1 MSNVTPMMKQYLSI
15 KENYQDAF
23 LFFRLGDFYE
33 LFYDD
38 AVEAAKLLEITL
50 TARDKTSKVPMA
62 GVPHHS
68 ATRYIEK
75 LINLGHKV
83 AICEQ
88 MEDPKLVKGMVQREV
103 VRVITPGTLIDDF
116 GIEQDKSNYILSLYV
131 DKDTYEVV
139 YGDIST
145 GDMYQFKTQ
154 DIDTLY
160 TQLSRINARE
170 IVTTND
176 GETVLK
182 NMFTDPPLITALE
195 HSEENAHTQ
204 LLSYIETQNKQKLTH
219 LKDIVEIN
227 VDLHLKLSQST
238 ISNLELVENLQTKKQ
253 KGSLY
258 WYLNQTETPMGR
270 RKLKRLIESP
280 LIDVNEIKN
289 RQDVVQVLLDN
300 FIEREDIKAALNNV
314 YDIERLT
321 GRMSFGNIDVKGFV
335 ELRDSL
341 EGLPDVYRL
350 LSSIGLIDNVLFK
363 DFDVLSDVYSM
374 LKVLKSD
381 APKTIR
387 EGNIFESGV
396 SEKLDELRDLQH
408 NSREWLENYLETEK
422 KRTNIKNM
430 KIGFNKVFG
439 YFLEISKGQAATFNA
454 ENFGY
459 DRRQT
464 LTNSERYIT
473 PELKEMEDKILK
485 AEDESVIL
493 EYEMFVELRDS
504 VKLHTARLQR
514 TSEQLSILDCLIS
527 FADVSNTHQLVRP
540 TFTDGKLEIIDGRHP
555 IVEKMLGERTYV
567 PNDVVMDNDTF
578 IYLITGPNM
587 SGKSTYMRQVAMIT
601 IMAQIGMNVPAS
613 SCKIPIFDAI
623 FTRIGASDDLSSGK
637 STFMIE
643 MMEANDA
650 LKHATKNSL
659 IIFDELGRGTST
671 YDGMALAEA
680 MLKYIHNH
688 IGAKTLFSTHYH
700 ELTNL
705 DAPLHHLMNV
715 HVKASE
721 KNGKLEFQH
730 KVEKGAV
737 EKSYGIQVAELAD
750 LPREVTIEARKVLKR
765 LEEAN
770 YDKKEDVTQLEL
782 SLEEDTETFSIV
794 EEKIKA
800 LNVNHMSPIEA
811 LTLLSELQDELK

>member
-15 KENYQDAF
+15 KEEHKDAF

-50 TARDKTSKVPMA
+50 TSRDKTSNIPMA
-62 GVPHHS
+62 GVPYHS

-75 LINLGHKV
+75 LINHGYKV

-88 MEDPKLVKGMVQREV
+88 MEDPKAVKGMVKREV

-116 GIEQDKSNYILSLYV
+116 GISQDESNYILSLNHRDDIY
-131 DKDTYEVV
+131 DVV

-145 GDMYQFKTQ
+145 GDMYSFETK
-154 DIDTLY
+154 DLDTLY
-160 TQLSRINARE
+160 TQLSRINPRE
-170 IVTTND
+170 IVVSNNS
-176 GETVLK
+176 EAVLH
-182 NMFTDPPLITALE
+182 NFYNDPPLITVVDGTS
-195 HSEENAHTQ
+195 SEVQ
-204 LLSYIETQNKQKLTH
+204 LLSYIESQNKQKLSH
-219 LKDIVEIN
+219 LKDIIEIN
-227 VDLHLKLSQST
+227 VDSNLKLSQST

-258 WYLNQTETPMGR
+258 WYLNKTETPMGR

-280 LIDVNEIKN
+280 LVNLEEIKN
-289 RQDVVQVLLDN
+289 RQDVVGKLLEN

-321 GRMSFGNIDVKGFV
+321 GRMSFGNIDVKGFI

-341 EGLPDVYRL
+341 EGLPNVYKL

-363 DFDVLSDVYSM
+363 DFDVLSDVYEM

-387 EGNIFESGV
+387 EGNIFEYGV
-396 SEKLDELRDLQH
+396 SKELDELRDIQN
-408 NSREWLENYLETEK
+408 NSREWLENYLSKEK
-422 KRTNIKNM
+422 EKTNIKNM

-439 YFLEISKGQAATFNA
+439 YFLEISKGQAATFDA
-454 ENFGY
+454 EKYGY

-493 EYEMFVELRDS
+493 EYNMFIDLREK
-504 VKLHTARLQR
+504 VKGHTERLQR

-527 FADVSNTHQLVRP
+527 FADVSNEYQLVRP
-540 TFTDGKLEIIDGRHP
+540 EFTEDELEIIDGRHP

-567 PNDVVMDNDTF
+567 PNDVKMDDDTF

-587 SGKSTYMRQVAMIT
+587 SGKSTYMRQVAIIT
-601 IMAQIGMNVPAS
+601 IMSQIGMNVPAA

-623 FTRIGASDDLSSGK
+623 YTRIGASDDLSSGK

-680 MLKYIHNH
+680 MLKYIHNY

-700 ELTNL
+700 ELTDL
-705 DAPLHHLMNV
+705 DASLHHLMNV

-721 KNGKLEFQH
+721 KNGVLEFQH

-765 LEEAN
+765 LEN
-770 YDKKEDVTQLEL
+770 TNDNTVDVTQLEL
-782 SLEEDTETFSIV
+782 TLDDTSEQTSTI
-794 EEKIKA
+794 EEKIKT
-800 LNVNHMSPIEA
+800 LNINHISPIEA
-811 LTLLSELQDELK
+811 LTLLSEFQDELK

>member
-15 KENYQDAF
+15 KEEHKDAF

-50 TARDKTSKVPMA
+50 TSRDKTSNIPMA
-62 GVPHHS
+62 GVPYHS

-75 LINLGHKV
+75 LINHGYKV

-88 MEDPKLVKGMVQREV
+88 MEDPKAVKGMVKREV

-116 GIEQDKSNYILSLYV
+116 GISQDESNYILSLNQRDDIY
-131 DKDTYEVV
+131 DVV

-145 GDMYQFKTQ
+145 GDMYSFETK
-154 DIDTLY
+154 DLDTLY
-160 TQLSRINARE
+160 TQLSRINPRE
-170 IVTTND
+170 IVVSNNS
-176 GETVLK
+176 EAVLH
-182 NMFTDPPLITALE
+182 NFYNDPPLITVVDGTS
-195 HSEENAHTQ
+195 SEVQ
-204 LLSYIETQNKQKLTH
+204 LLSYIESQNKQRLSH
-219 LKDIVEIN
+219 LKDIIEIN
-227 VDLHLKLSQST
+227 VNSNLKLSQST

-258 WYLNQTETPMGR
+258 WYLNKTETPMGR

-280 LIDVNEIKN
+280 LVNVEEIKN
-289 RQDVVQVLLDN
+289 RQDVVGKLLEN

-321 GRMSFGNIDVKGFV
+321 GRMSFGNIDVKGFI

-341 EGLPDVYRL
+341 EGLPNVYKL
-350 LSSIGLIDNVLFK
+350 LSSIGLIDNILFK
-363 DFDVLSDVYSM
+363 DFDVLSDVYEM

-387 EGNIFESGV
+387 EGNIFEYGV
-396 SEKLDELRDLQH
+396 SKELDELRDIQN
-408 NSREWLENYLETEK
+408 NSREWLENYLSKEK
-422 KRTNIKNM
+422 EKTNIKNM

-439 YFLEISKGQAATFNA
+439 YFLEISKGQAATFDA
-454 ENFGY
+454 EKFGY

-485 AEDESVIL
+485 AEDKSVIL
-493 EYEMFVELRDS
+493 EYNMFIDLREK
-504 VKLHTARLQR
+504 VKTHTERLQR

-527 FADVSNTHQLVRP
+527 FADVSNEYQLVRP
-540 TFTDGKLEIIDGRHP
+540 EFTEDELEIIDGRHP

-567 PNDVVMDNDTF
+567 PNDVKMDDDTF

-587 SGKSTYMRQVAMIT
+587 SGKSTYMRQVAIIT
-601 IMAQIGMNVPAS
+601 IMSQIGMNVPAS

-623 FTRIGASDDLSSGK
+623 YTRIGASDDLSSGK

-680 MLKYIHNH
+680 MLKYIHH
-688 IGAKTLFSTHYH
+688 YIGAKTLFSTHYH
-700 ELTNL
+700 ELTDL
-705 DAPLHHLMNV
+705 DASLHHLMNV

-721 KNGKLEFQH
+721 KNGVLEFQH

-737 EKSYGIQVAELAD
+737 EKSYGIQVAELAE

-765 LEEAN
+765 LEN
-770 YDKKEDVTQLEL
+770 TNDDTVDVTQLEL
-782 SLEEDTETFSIV
+782 TLDDTSEQTSTI
-794 EEKIKA
+794 EEKIKT
-800 LNVNHMSPIEA
+800 LNINHISPIEA
-811 LTLLSELQDELK
+811 LTLLSEFQGELK

>member
-15 KENYQDAF
+15 KEEHKDAF

-50 TARDKTSKVPMA
+50 TSRDKTSNIPMA
-62 GVPHHS
+62 GVPYHS

-75 LINLGHKV
+75 LINHGYKV

-88 MEDPKLVKGMVQREV
+88 MEDPKAVKGMVKREV

-116 GIEQDKSNYILSLYV
+116 GISQDESNYILSLNQHDDIY
-131 DKDTYEVV
+131 DVV

-145 GDMYQFKTQ
+145 GDMYSFETK
-154 DIDTLY
+154 DLDTLY
-160 TQLSRINARE
+160 TQLSRINPRE
-170 IVTTND
+170 IVVSNNS
-176 GETVLK
+176 EAVLH
-182 NMFTDPPLITALE
+182 NFYNDPPLITVVDGTS
-195 HSEENAHTQ
+195 SEVQ
-204 LLSYIETQNKQKLTH
+204 LLSYIESQNKQRLSH
-219 LKDIVEIN
+219 LKDIIEIN
-227 VDLHLKLSQST
+227 VDSNLKLSQST

-258 WYLNQTETPMGR
+258 WYLNKTETPMGR

-280 LIDVNEIKN
+280 LVNVEEIRN
-289 RQDVVQVLLDN
+289 RQDVVGKLLEN
-300 FIEREDIKAALNNV
+300 FIEREDIKTALNNV

-321 GRMSFGNIDVKGFV
+321 GRMSFGNIDVKGFI

-341 EGLPDVYRL
+341 EGLPNVYKL
-350 LSSIGLIDNVLFK
+350 LSSIGLIDNILFK
-363 DFDVLSDVYSM
+363 DFDVLSDVYEM

-387 EGNIFESGV
+387 EGNIFEYGV
-396 SEKLDELRDLQH
+396 SKELDELRDIQN
-408 NSREWLENYLETEK
+408 NSREWLENYLSKEK
-422 KRTNIKNM
+422 EKTNIKNM

-439 YFLEISKGQAATFNA
+439 YFLEISKGQAATFDA
-454 ENFGY
+454 EKFGY

-485 AEDESVIL
+485 AEDKSVIL
-493 EYEMFVELRDS
+493 EYNMFIDLRER
-504 VKLHTARLQR
+504 VKGHTERLQR

-527 FADVSNTHQLVRP
+527 FADVSNEYQLVRP
-540 TFTDGKLEIIDGRHP
+540 EFTEDELEIIDGRHP

-567 PNDVVMDNDTF
+567 PNDVSMDNDTF

-587 SGKSTYMRQVAMIT
+587 SGKSTYMRQVAIIT
-601 IMAQIGMNVPAS
+601 IMSQIGMNVPAS

-623 FTRIGASDDLSSGK
+623 YTRIGASDDLSSGK

-680 MLKYIHNH
+680 MLKYIHNF

-700 ELTNL
+700 ELTDL
-705 DAPLHHLMNV
+705 DASLHHLMNV

-721 KNGKLEFQH
+721 KNGVLEFQH

-765 LEEAN
+765 LEN
-770 YDKKEDVTQLEL
+770 TNDDTVDVTQLEL
-782 SLEEDTETFSIV
+782 TLDDTSEQTSAI
-794 EEKIKA
+794 EEKIKT
-800 LNVNHMSPIEA
+800 LNINHISPIEA
-811 LTLLSELQDELK
+811 LMLLSEFQDELK

>member
-15 KENYQDAF
+15 KEEHKDAF

-50 TARDKTSKVPMA
+50 TSRDKTSNIPMA
-62 GVPHHS
+62 GVPYHS

-75 LINLGHKV
+75 LINHGYKV

-88 MEDPKLVKGMVQREV
+88 MEDPKAVKGMVKREV

-116 GIEQDKSNYILSLYV
+116 GISQDESNYILSLNQRDDIY
-131 DKDTYEVV
+131 DVV

-145 GDMYQFKTQ
+145 GDMYSFETK
-154 DIDTLY
+154 DLDTLY
-160 TQLSRINARE
+160 TQLSRINPRE
-170 IVTTND
+170 IVVSNNS
-176 GETVLK
+176 EAVLH
-182 NMFTDPPLITALE
+182 NFYNDPPLITVVDGTS
-195 HSEENAHTQ
+195 SEVQ
-204 LLSYIETQNKQKLTH
+204 LLSYIESQNKQRLSH
-219 LKDIVEIN
+219 LKDIIEIN
-227 VDLHLKLSQST
+227 VNSNLKLSQST

-258 WYLNQTETPMGR
+258 WYLNKTETPMGR

-280 LIDVNEIKN
+280 LVNVEEIKN
-289 RQDVVQVLLDN
+289 RQDVVGKLLEN

-321 GRMSFGNIDVKGFV
+321 GRMSFGNIDVKGFI

-341 EGLPDVYRL
+341 EGLPNVYNL

-363 DFDVLSDVYSM
+363 DFDVLSDVYEM

-387 EGNIFESGV
+387 EGNIFEYGV
-396 SEKLDELRDLQH
+396 SKELDELRDIQN
-408 NSREWLENYLETEK
+408 NSREWLENYLSKEK
-422 KRTNIKNM
+422 EKTNIKNM

-439 YFLEISKGQAATFNA
+439 YFLEISKGQAATFDA
-454 ENFGY
+454 EKFGY

-485 AEDESVIL
+485 AEDKSVIL
-493 EYEMFVELRDS
+493 EYNMFIDLREK
-504 VKLHTARLQR
+504 VKTHTERLQR

-527 FADVSNTHQLVRP
+527 FADVSNEYQLVRP
-540 TFTDGKLEIIDGRHP
+540 EFTEDELEIIDGRHP

-567 PNDVVMDNDTF
+567 PNDVKMDDDTF

-587 SGKSTYMRQVAMIT
+587 SGKSTYMRQVAIIT
-601 IMAQIGMNVPAS
+601 IMSQIGMNVPAS

-623 FTRIGASDDLSSGK
+623 YTRIGASDDLSSGK

-680 MLKYIHNH
+680 MLKYIHNY

-700 ELTNL
+700 ELTDL
-705 DAPLHHLMNV
+705 DASLYHLMNV

-721 KNGKLEFQH
+721 KNGVLEFQH

-765 LEEAN
+765 LEN
-770 YDKKEDVTQLEL
+770 TNDDTVDVTQLEL
-782 SLEEDTETFSIV
+782 TLDDTTEQTSAI
-794 EEKIKA
+794 EEKIKT
-800 LNVNHMSPIEA
+800 LNINHISPIEA
-811 LTLLSELQDELK
+811 LTLLSEFQDELK

>member
-15 KENYQDAF
+15 KEEHKDAF

-50 TARDKTSKVPMA
+50 TSRDKTSNIPMA
-62 GVPHHS
+62 GVPYHS

-75 LINLGHKV
+75 LINHGYKV

-88 MEDPKLVKGMVQREV
+88 MEDPKAVKGMVKREV

-116 GIEQDKSNYILSLYV
+116 GISQDESNYILSLNQRDDIY
-131 DKDTYEVV
+131 DVV

-145 GDMYQFKTQ
+145 GDMYSFETK
-154 DIDTLY
+154 DLDTLY
-160 TQLSRINARE
+160 TQLSRIHPRE
-170 IVTTND
+170 IVVSNNS
-176 GETVLK
+176 EAVLH
-182 NMFTDPPLITALE
+182 NFYNDPPLITVVDGTS
-195 HSEENAHTQ
+195 SEVQ
-204 LLSYIETQNKQKLTH
+204 LLSYIESQNKQRLSH
-219 LKDIVEIN
+219 LKDIIEIN
-227 VDLHLKLSQST
+227 VDSNLKLSQST

-258 WYLNQTETPMGR
+258 WYLNKTETPMGR

-280 LIDVNEIKN
+280 LVNVEEIKN
-289 RQDVVQVLLDN
+289 RQDVVGKLLEN

-321 GRMSFGNIDVKGFV
+321 GRMSFGNIDVKGFI

-341 EGLPDVYRL
+341 EGLPNVYKL
-350 LSSIGLIDNVLFK
+350 LSSIGLIDNILFK
-363 DFDVLSDVYSM
+363 DFDVLSDVYEM

-387 EGNIFESGV
+387 EGNIFEDGV
-396 SEKLDELRDLQH
+396 SKELDELRDIQN
-408 NSREWLENYLETEK
+408 NSREWLENYLSKEK
-422 KRTNIKNM
+422 EKTNIKNM

-439 YFLEISKGQAATFNA
+439 YFLEISKGQAATFDA
-454 ENFGY
+454 EKFGY

-485 AEDESVIL
+485 AEDKSVIL
-493 EYEMFVELRDS
+493 EYNMFIDLREK
-504 VKLHTARLQR
+504 VKTHTERLQR

-527 FADVSNTHQLVRP
+527 FADVSNEYQLVKP
-540 TFTDGKLEIIDGRHP
+540 EFTEDELEIIDGRHP

-567 PNDVVMDNDTF
+567 PNDVKMDDDTF

-587 SGKSTYMRQVAMIT
+587 SGKSTYMRQVAIIT
-601 IMAQIGMNVPAS
+601 IMSQIGMNVPAS

-623 FTRIGASDDLSSGK
+623 YTRIGASDDLSSGK

-680 MLKYIHNH
+680 MLKYIHH
-688 IGAKTLFSTHYH
+688 YIGAKTLFSTHYH
-700 ELTNL
+700 ELTDL
-705 DAPLHHLMNV
+705 DASLHHLMNV

-721 KNGKLEFQH
+721 KNGVLEFQH

-765 LEEAN
+765 LEN
-770 YDKKEDVTQLEL
+770 TNDDTVDVTQLEL
-782 SLEEDTETFSIV
+782 TLDDTSEQTSTI
-794 EEKIKA
+794 EEKIKT
-800 LNVNHMSPIEA
+800 LNINHISPIEA
-811 LTLLSELQDELK
+811 LTLLSEFQDELK

>member
-15 KENYQDAF
+15 KEEHKDAF

-38 AVEAAKLLEITL
+38 AIQAAKLLEITL
-50 TARDKTSKVPMA
+50 TSRDKTSNIPMA
-62 GVPHHS
+62 GVPYHS

-75 LINLGHKV
+75 LINNGYKV

-88 MEDPKLVKGMVQREV
+88 MEDPKAVKGMVKREV

-116 GIEQDKSNYILSLYV
+116 GISQDESNYILSLNQRDDIY
-131 DKDTYEVV
+131 DVV

-145 GDMYQFKTQ
+145 GDMYSFETK
-154 DIDTLY
+154 DLDTLY
-160 TQLSRINARE
+160 TQLSRIHPRE
-170 IVTTND
+170 IVVSNNS
-176 GETVLK
+176 EAVLH
-182 NMFTDPPLITALE
+182 NFYNDPPLITVVDGTS
-195 HSEENAHTQ
+195 SEVQ
-204 LLSYIETQNKQKLTH
+204 LLSYIESQNKQRLSH
-219 LKDIVEIN
+219 LKDIIEIN
-227 VDLHLKLSQST
+227 VNSNLKLSQST

-258 WYLNQTETPMGR
+258 WYLNKTETPMGR

-280 LIDVNEIKN
+280 LVNLEEIKN
-289 RQDVVQVLLDN
+289 RQDVVGKLLEN

-321 GRMSFGNIDVKGFV
+321 GRMSFGNIDVKGFI

-341 EGLPDVYRL
+341 EGLPNVYNL

-363 DFDVLSDVYSM
+363 DFDVLSDVYTM

-387 EGNIFESGV
+387 EGNIFEYGV
-396 SEKLDELRDLQH
+396 SKELDELRDIQN
-408 NSREWLENYLETEK
+408 NSREWLENYLSKEK
-422 KRTNIKNM
+422 EKTNIKNM

-439 YFLEISKGQAATFNA
+439 YFLEISKGQAATFDA
-454 ENFGY
+454 EKYGY

-493 EYEMFVELRDS
+493 EYNMFIDLRER
-504 VKLHTARLQR
+504 VKGHTERLQR

-527 FADVSNTHQLVRP
+527 FADVSNEYQLVRP
-540 TFTDGKLEIIDGRHP
+540 EFTEDELEIIEGRHP

-567 PNDVVMDNDTF
+567 PNDVKMDDDTF

-587 SGKSTYMRQVAMIT
+587 SGKSTYMRQVAIIT
-601 IMAQIGMNVPAS
+601 IMSQIGMNVPAA

-623 FTRIGASDDLSSGK
+623 YTRIGASDDLSSGK

-680 MLKYIHNH
+680 MLKYIHNY

-700 ELTNL
+700 ELTDL
-705 DAPLHHLMNV
+705 DASLHHLMNV

-721 KNGKLEFQH
+721 KNGVLEFQH

-737 EKSYGIQVAELAD
+737 EKSYGIQVADLAD

-765 LEEAN
+765 LEN
-770 YDKKEDVTQLEL
+770 TNDDTVDVTQLEL
-782 SLEEDTETFSIV
+782 TLDDTSEQTSAI
-794 EEKIKA
+794 EEKIKT
-800 LNVNHMSPIEA
+800 LNINHISPIEA
-811 LTLLSELQDELK
+811 LMLLSEFQDELK

>member
-15 KENYQDAF
+15 KEEHKDAF

-50 TARDKTSKVPMA
+50 TSRDKTSNIPMA
-62 GVPHHS
+62 GVPYHS

-75 LINLGHKV
+75 LINHGYKV

-88 MEDPKLVKGMVQREV
+88 MEDPKAVKGMVKREV

-116 GIEQDKSNYILSLYV
+116 GISQDESNYILSLNQHDDIY
-131 DKDTYEVV
+131 DVV

-145 GDMYQFKTQ
+145 GDMYSFETK
-154 DIDTLY
+154 DLDTLY
-160 TQLSRINARE
+160 TQLSRINPRE
-170 IVTTND
+170 IVVSNNS
-176 GETVLK
+176 EAVLH
-182 NMFTDPPLITALE
+182 NFYNDPPLITVVDGTS
-195 HSEENAHTQ
+195 SEVQ
-204 LLSYIETQNKQKLTH
+204 LLSYIESQNKQRLSH
-219 LKDIVEIN
+219 LKDIIEIN
-227 VDLHLKLSQST
+227 VNSNLKLSQST

-258 WYLNQTETPMGR
+258 WYLNKTETPMGR

-280 LIDVNEIKN
+280 LVNVEEIKN
-289 RQDVVQVLLDN
+289 RQDVVGKLLEN

-321 GRMSFGNIDVKGFV
+321 GRMSFGNIDVKGFI

-341 EGLPDVYRL
+341 EGLPNVYNL

-363 DFDVLSDVYSM
+363 DFDVLSDVYEM

-387 EGNIFESGV
+387 EGNIFEYGV
-396 SEKLDELRDLQH
+396 SKELDELRDIQN
-408 NSREWLENYLETEK
+408 NSREWLENYLSKEK
-422 KRTNIKNM
+422 EKTNIKNM

-439 YFLEISKGQAATFNA
+439 YFLEISKGQAATFDA
-454 ENFGY
+454 EKFGY

-485 AEDESVIL
+485 AEDKSVIL
-493 EYEMFVELRDS
+493 EYNMFIDLREK
-504 VKLHTARLQR
+504 VKAHTERLQR

-527 FADVSNTHQLVRP
+527 FADVSNEYQLVRP
-540 TFTDGKLEIIDGRHP
+540 EFTEDELEIIDGRHP

-567 PNDVVMDNDTF
+567 PNDVKMDDDTF

-587 SGKSTYMRQVAMIT
+587 SGKSTYMRQVAIIT
-601 IMAQIGMNVPAS
+601 IMSQIGMNVPAT

-623 FTRIGASDDLSSGK
+623 YTRIGASDDLSSGK

-680 MLKYIHNH
+680 MLKYIHH
-688 IGAKTLFSTHYH
+688 YIGAKTLFSTHYH
-700 ELTNL
+700 ELTDL
-705 DAPLHHLMNV
+705 DASLHHLMNV

-721 KNGKLEFQH
+721 KNGVLEFQH

-765 LEEAN
+765 LESTN
-770 YDKKEDVTQLEL
+770 DDTVDVTQLEL
-782 SLEEDTETFSIV
+782 TLDDTSEQTSAI
-794 EEKIKA
+794 EEKIKT
-800 LNVNHMSPIEA
+800 LNINHISPIEA
-811 LTLLSELQDELK
+811 LTLLSEFQDELK

>member
-15 KENYQDAF
+15 KEEHKDAF

-50 TARDKTSKVPMA
+50 TSRDKTSNIPMA
-62 GVPHHS
+62 GVPYHS

-75 LINLGHKV
+75 LINHGYKV

-88 MEDPKLVKGMVQREV
+88 MEDPKAVKGMVKREV

-116 GIEQDKSNYILSLYV
+116 GISQDESNYILSLNQRDDIY
-131 DKDTYEVV
+131 DVV

-145 GDMYQFKTQ
+145 GDMYSFETK
-154 DIDTLY
+154 DLDTLY
-160 TQLSRINARE
+160 TQLSRINPRE
-170 IVTTND
+170 IVVSNNS
-176 GETVLK
+176 EAVLH
-182 NMFTDPPLITALE
+182 NFYNDPPLITVVDGTS
-195 HSEENAHTQ
+195 SEVQ
-204 LLSYIETQNKQKLTH
+204 LLSYIESQNKQRLSH
-219 LKDIVEIN
+219 LKDIIEIN
-227 VDLHLKLSQST
+227 VNSNLKLSQST

-258 WYLNQTETPMGR
+258 WYLNKTETPMGR

-280 LIDVNEIKN
+280 LVNVEEIKN
-289 RQDVVQVLLDN
+289 RQDVVGKLLEN

-321 GRMSFGNIDVKGFV
+321 GRMSFGNIDVKGFI

-341 EGLPDVYRL
+341 EGLPNVYKL
-350 LSSIGLIDNVLFK
+350 LSSIGLIDNILFK
-363 DFDVLSDVYSM
+363 DFDVLSDVYEM

-381 APKTIR
+381 ATKTIR
-387 EGNIFESGV
+387 EGNIFEYGV
-396 SEKLDELRDLQH
+396 SKELDELRDIQN
-408 NSREWLENYLETEK
+408 NSREWLENYLSKEK
-422 KRTNIKNM
+422 EKTNIKNM

-439 YFLEISKGQAATFNA
+439 YFLEISKGQAATFDA
-454 ENFGY
+454 EKFGY

-485 AEDESVIL
+485 AEDKSVIL
-493 EYEMFVELRDS
+493 EYNMFIDLREK
-504 VKLHTARLQR
+504 VKTHTERLQR

-527 FADVSNTHQLVRP
+527 FADVSNEYQLVRP
-540 TFTDGKLEIIDGRHP
+540 EFTEDELEIIDGRHP

-567 PNDVVMDNDTF
+567 PNDVKMDDDTF

-587 SGKSTYMRQVAMIT
+587 SGKSTYMRQVAIIT
-601 IMAQIGMNVPAS
+601 IMSQIGMNVPAS

-623 FTRIGASDDLSSGK
+623 YTRIGASDDLSSGK

-680 MLKYIHNH
+680 MLKYIHH
-688 IGAKTLFSTHYH
+688 YIGAKTLFSTHYH
-700 ELTNL
+700 ELTDL
-705 DAPLHHLMNV
+705 DASLHHLMNV

-721 KNGKLEFQH
+721 KNGVLEFQH

-737 EKSYGIQVAELAD
+737 EKSYGIQVAELAE

-765 LEEAN
+765 LEN
-770 YDKKEDVTQLEL
+770 TNDDTVDVTQLEL
-782 SLEEDTETFSIV
+782 TLDDTSEQTSTI
-794 EEKIKA
+794 EEKIKT
-800 LNVNHMSPIEA
+800 LNINHISPIEA
-811 LTLLSELQDELK
+811 LTLLSEFQGELK

>member
-15 KENYQDAF
+15 KEEHKDAF

-50 TARDKTSKVPMA
+50 TSRDKTSNIPMA
-62 GVPHHS
+62 GVPYHS

-75 LINLGHKV
+75 LINHGYKV

-88 MEDPKLVKGMVQREV
+88 MEDPKAVKGMVKREV

-116 GIEQDKSNYILSLYV
+116 GISQDESNYILSLNQRDDIY
-131 DKDTYEVV
+131 DVV

-145 GDMYQFKTQ
+145 GDMYSFETK
-154 DIDTLY
+154 DLDTLY
-160 TQLSRINARE
+160 TQLSRINPRE
-170 IVTTND
+170 IVVSNNS
-176 GETVLK
+176 EAVLH
-182 NMFTDPPLITALE
+182 NFYNDPPLITVVDGTS
-195 HSEENAHTQ
+195 SEVQ
-204 LLSYIETQNKQKLTH
+204 LLSYIESQNKQRLSH
-219 LKDIVEIN
+219 LKDIIEIN
-227 VDLHLKLSQST
+227 VNSNLKLSQST

-258 WYLNQTETPMGR
+258 WYLNKTETPMGR

-280 LIDVNEIKN
+280 LVNVEEIKN
-289 RQDVVQVLLDN
+289 RQDVVGKLLEN

-321 GRMSFGNIDVKGFV
+321 GRMSFGNIDVKGFI

-341 EGLPDVYRL
+341 EGLPNVYKL
-350 LSSIGLIDNVLFK
+350 LSSIGLIDNILFK
-363 DFDVLSDVYSM
+363 DFDVLSDVYEM

-387 EGNIFESGV
+387 EGNIFEYGV
-396 SEKLDELRDLQH
+396 SKELDELRDIQN
-408 NSREWLENYLETEK
+408 NSREWLENYLSKEK
-422 KRTNIKNM
+422 EKTNIKNM

-439 YFLEISKGQAATFNA
+439 YFLEISKGQAATFDA
-454 ENFGY
+454 EKFGY

-485 AEDESVIL
+485 AEDKSVIL
-493 EYEMFVELRDS
+493 EYNMFIDLREK
-504 VKLHTARLQR
+504 VKTHTERLQR

-527 FADVSNTHQLVRP
+527 FADVSNEYQLVRP
-540 TFTDGKLEIIDGRHP
+540 EFTEDELEIIDGRHP

-567 PNDVVMDNDTF
+567 PNDVKMDDDTF

-587 SGKSTYMRQVAMIT
+587 SGKSTYMRQVAIIT
-601 IMAQIGMNVPAS
+601 IMSQIGMNVPAS

-623 FTRIGASDDLSSGK
+623 YTRIGASDDLSSGK

-680 MLKYIHNH
+680 MLKYIHH
-688 IGAKTLFSTHYH
+688 YIGAKTLFSTHYH
-700 ELTNL
+700 ELTDL
-705 DAPLHHLMNV
+705 DASLHHLMNV

-721 KNGKLEFQH
+721 KNGVLEFQH

-737 EKSYGIQVAELAD
+737 EKSYGIQVAELAE

-765 LEEAN
+765 LEN
-770 YDKKEDVTQLEL
+770 TNDDTVDVTQLEL
-782 SLEEDTETFSIV
+782 TLDDTSEQTSAI
-794 EEKIKA
+794 EEKIKT
-800 LNVNHMSPIEA
+800 LNINHISPIEA
-811 LTLLSELQDELK
+811 LTLLSEFQGELK

>member
-15 KENYQDAF
+15 KEEHKDAF

-50 TARDKTSKVPMA
+50 TSRDKTSNIPMA
-62 GVPHHS
+62 GVPYHS

-75 LINLGHKV
+75 LINHGYKV

-88 MEDPKLVKGMVQREV
+88 MEDPKAVKGMVKREV

-116 GIEQDKSNYILSLYV
+116 GISQDESNYILSLNQHDDIY
-131 DKDTYEVV
+131 DVV

-145 GDMYQFKTQ
+145 GDMYSFETK
-154 DIDTLY
+154 DLDTLY
-160 TQLSRINARE
+160 TQLSRINPRE
-170 IVTTND
+170 IVVSNNS
-176 GETVLK
+176 EAVLH
-182 NMFTDPPLITALE
+182 NFYNDPPLITVVDGTS
-195 HSEENAHTQ
+195 SEVQ
-204 LLSYIETQNKQKLTH
+204 LLSYIESQNKQRLSH
-219 LKDIVEIN
+219 LKDIIEIN
-227 VDLHLKLSQST
+227 VNSNLKLSQST

-258 WYLNQTETPMGR
+258 WYLNKTETPMGR

-280 LIDVNEIKN
+280 LVNVEEIKN
-289 RQDVVQVLLDN
+289 RQDVVGKLLEN

-321 GRMSFGNIDVKGFV
+321 GRMSFGNIDVKGFI

-341 EGLPDVYRL
+341 EGLPNVYNL

-363 DFDVLSDVYSM
+363 DFDVLSDVYEM

-387 EGNIFESGV
+387 EGNIFEYGV
-396 SEKLDELRDLQH
+396 SKELDELRDIQN
-408 NSREWLENYLETEK
+408 NSREWLENYLSKEK
-422 KRTNIKNM
+422 EKTNIKNM

-439 YFLEISKGQAATFNA
+439 YFLEISKGQAATFDA
-454 ENFGY
+454 EKFGY

-485 AEDESVIL
+485 AEDKSVIL
-493 EYEMFVELRDS
+493 EYNMFIDLRER
-504 VKLHTARLQR
+504 VKGHTERLQR

-527 FADVSNTHQLVRP
+527 FADVSNEYQLVKP
-540 TFTDGKLEIIDGRHP
+540 EFTEDELEIIDGRHP

-567 PNDVVMDNDTF
+567 PNDVKMDDDTF

-587 SGKSTYMRQVAMIT
+587 SGKSTYMRQVAIIT
-601 IMAQIGMNVPAS
+601 IMSQIGMNVPAA

-623 FTRIGASDDLSSGK
+623 YTRIGASDDLSSGK

-680 MLKYIHNH
+680 MLKYIHNY

-700 ELTNL
+700 ELTDL
-705 DAPLHHLMNV
+705 DASLHHLMNV

-721 KNGKLEFQH
+721 KNGVLEFQH

-737 EKSYGIQVAELAD
+737 EKSYGIQVADLAD

-765 LEEAN
+765 LEN
-770 YDKKEDVTQLEL
+770 TNDDTVDVTQLEL
-782 SLEEDTETFSIV
+782 TLDDTLEQTSAI
-794 EEKIKA
+794 EEKIKT
-800 LNVNHMSPIEA
+800 LNINHISPIEA
-811 LTLLSELQDELK
+811 LTLLSEFQDELK

>member
-15 KENYQDAF
+15 KEEHKDAF

-50 TARDKTSKVPMA
+50 TSRDKTSNIPMA
-62 GVPHHS
+62 GVPYHS

-75 LINLGHKV
+75 LINHGYKV

-88 MEDPKLVKGMVQREV
+88 MEDPKAVKGMVKREV

-116 GIEQDKSNYILSLYV
+116 GISQDESNYILSLNHRDDIY
-131 DKDTYEVV
+131 DVV

-145 GDMYQFKTQ
+145 GDMYSFETK
-154 DIDTLY
+154 DLDTLY
-160 TQLSRINARE
+160 TQLSRINPRE
-170 IVTTND
+170 IVVSNNS
-176 GETVLK
+176 EAVLH
-182 NMFTDPPLITALE
+182 NFYNDPPLITVVDGTS
-195 HSEENAHTQ
+195 SEVQ
-204 LLSYIETQNKQKLTH
+204 LLSYIESQNKQRLSH
-219 LKDIVEIN
+219 LKDIIEIN
-227 VDLHLKLSQST
+227 VDSNLKLSQST

-258 WYLNQTETPMGR
+258 WYLNKTETPMGR

-280 LIDVNEIKN
+280 LVNLEEIKN
-289 RQDVVQVLLDN
+289 RQDVVGKLLEN

-321 GRMSFGNIDVKGFV
+321 GRMSFGNIDVKGFI

-341 EGLPDVYRL
+341 EGLPNVYKL

-363 DFDVLSDVYSM
+363 DFDVLSDVYEM

-387 EGNIFESGV
+387 EGNIFEYGV
-396 SEKLDELRDLQH
+396 SKELDELRDIQN
-408 NSREWLENYLETEK
+408 NSREWLENYLSKEK
-422 KRTNIKNM
+422 EKTNIKNM

-439 YFLEISKGQAATFNA
+439 YFLEISKGQATTFDA
-454 ENFGY
+454 EKYGY

-493 EYEMFVELRDS
+493 EYNMFIDLRER
-504 VKLHTARLQR
+504 VKGHTERLQR

-527 FADVSNTHQLVRP
+527 FADVSNEYQLVRP
-540 TFTDGKLEIIDGRHP
+540 EFTEDELEIIDGRHP

-567 PNDVVMDNDTF
+567 PNDVKMDDDTF

-587 SGKSTYMRQVAMIT
+587 SGKSTYMRQVAIIT
-601 IMAQIGMNVPAS
+601 IMSQIGMNVPAA
-613 SCKIPIFDAI
+613 SCKIPILDAI
-623 FTRIGASDDLSSGK
+623 YTRIGASDDLSSGK

-680 MLKYIHNH
+680 MLKYIHNY

-700 ELTNL
+700 ELTDL
-705 DAPLHHLMNV
+705 DASLHHLMNV

-721 KNGKLEFQH
+721 KNGVLEFQH

-765 LEEAN
+765 LEN
-770 YDKKEDVTQLEL
+770 TNDNTVDVTQLEL
-782 SLEEDTETFSIV
+782 TLDDASEQTSAI
-794 EEKIKA
+794 EEKIKT
-800 LNVNHMSPIEA
+800 LNINHISPIEA
-811 LTLLSELQDELK
+811 LTLLSEFQDELK

>member
-15 KENYQDAF
+15 KEEHKDAF

-50 TARDKTSKVPMA
+50 TSRDKTSNIPMA
-62 GVPHHS
+62 GVPYHS

-75 LINLGHKV
+75 LINHGYKV

-88 MEDPKLVKGMVQREV
+88 MEDPKAVKGMVKREV

-116 GIEQDKSNYILSLYV
+116 GISQDESNYILSLNQHDDIY
-131 DKDTYEVV
+131 DVV

-145 GDMYQFKTQ
+145 GDMYSFETK
-154 DIDTLY
+154 DLDTLY
-160 TQLSRINARE
+160 TQLSRISPRE
-170 IVTTND
+170 IVVSNNS
-176 GETVLK
+176 EAVLH
-182 NMFTDPPLITALE
+182 NFYNDPPLITVVDGTS
-195 HSEENAHTQ
+195 SEVQ
-204 LLSYIETQNKQKLTH
+204 LLSYIESQNKQRLSH
-219 LKDIVEIN
+219 LKDIIEIN
-227 VDLHLKLSQST
+227 VDSNLKLSQST

-258 WYLNQTETPMGR
+258 WYLNKTETPMGR

-280 LIDVNEIKN
+280 LVNLEEIKN
-289 RQDVVQVLLDN
+289 RQDVVGKLLEN

-321 GRMSFGNIDVKGFV
+321 GRMSFGNIDVKGFI

-341 EGLPDVYRL
+341 EGLPNVYKL
-350 LSSIGLIDNVLFK
+350 LSSIGLIDNILFK
-363 DFDVLSDVYSM
+363 DFDVLSDVYEM

-387 EGNIFESGV
+387 EGNIFEYGV
-396 SEKLDELRDLQH
+396 SKELDELRDIQN
-408 NSREWLENYLETEK
+408 NSREWLENYLSKEK
-422 KRTNIKNM
+422 EKTNIKNM

-439 YFLEISKGQAATFNA
+439 YFLEISKGQAATFDA
-454 ENFGY
+454 EKFGY

-493 EYEMFVELRDS
+493 EYNMFIDLREK
-504 VKLHTARLQR
+504 VKGHTERLQR

-527 FADVSNTHQLVRP
+527 FADVSNEYQLVRP
-540 TFTDGKLEIIDGRHP
+540 EFTEDELEIIDGRHP

-567 PNDVVMDNDTF
+567 PNDVKMDDDTF

-587 SGKSTYMRQVAMIT
+587 SGKSTYMRQVAIIT
-601 IMAQIGMNVPAS
+601 IMSQIGMNVPAA

-623 FTRIGASDDLSSGK
+623 YTRIGASDDLSSGK

-680 MLKYIHNH
+680 MLKYIHNY

-700 ELTNL
+700 ELTDL
-705 DAPLHHLMNV
+705 DASLHHLMNV

-721 KNGKLEFQH
+721 KNGVLEFQH

-765 LEEAN
+765 LEN
-770 YDKKEDVTQLEL
+770 TNDNTVDVTQLEL
-782 SLEEDTETFSIV
+782 TLDDTSEQTSTI
-794 EEKIKA
+794 EEKIKT
-800 LNVNHMSPIEA
+800 LNINHISPIEA
-811 LTLLSELQDELK
+811 LTLLSEFQDELK

>member
-1 MSNVTPMMKQYLSI
+1 MMKQYLSI
-15 KENYQDAF
+15 KEEHKDAF

-50 TARDKTSKVPMA
+50 TSRDKTSNIPMA
-62 GVPHHS
+62 GVPYHS

-75 LINLGHKV
+75 LINHGYKV

-88 MEDPKLVKGMVQREV
+88 MEDPKAVKGMVKREV

-116 GIEQDKSNYILSLYV
+116 GISQDESNYILSLNQRDDIY
-131 DKDTYEVV
+131 DVV

-145 GDMYQFKTQ
+145 GDMYSFETK
-154 DIDTLY
+154 DLDTLY
-160 TQLSRINARE
+160 TQLSRINPRE
-170 IVTTND
+170 IVVSNNS
-176 GETVLK
+176 EAVLH
-182 NMFTDPPLITALE
+182 NFYNDPPLITVVDGTS
-195 HSEENAHTQ
+195 SEVQ
-204 LLSYIETQNKQKLTH
+204 LLSYIESQNKQRLSH
-219 LKDIVEIN
+219 LKDIIEIN
-227 VDLHLKLSQST
+227 VNSNLKLSQST

-258 WYLNQTETPMGR
+258 WYLNKTETPMGR

-280 LIDVNEIKN
+280 LVNVEEIKN
-289 RQDVVQVLLDN
+289 RQDVVGKLLEN

-321 GRMSFGNIDVKGFV
+321 GRMSFGNIDVKGFI

-341 EGLPDVYRL
+341 EGLPNVYKL
-350 LSSIGLIDNVLFK
+350 LSSIGLIDNILFK
-363 DFDVLSDVYSM
+363 DFDVLSDVYEM

-387 EGNIFESGV
+387 EGNIFEYGV
-396 SEKLDELRDLQH
+396 SKELDELRDIQN
-408 NSREWLENYLETEK
+408 NSREWLENYLSKEK
-422 KRTNIKNM
+422 EKTNIKNM

-439 YFLEISKGQAATFNA
+439 YFLEISKGQAATFDA
-454 ENFGY
+454 EKFGY

-485 AEDESVIL
+485 AEDKSVIL
-493 EYEMFVELRDS
+493 EYNMFIDLREK
-504 VKLHTARLQR
+504 VKTHTERLQR

-527 FADVSNTHQLVRP
+527 FADVSNEYQLVRP
-540 TFTDGKLEIIDGRHP
+540 EFTEDELEIIDGRHP

-567 PNDVVMDNDTF
+567 PNDVKMDDDTF

-587 SGKSTYMRQVAMIT
+587 SGKSTYMRQVAIIT
-601 IMAQIGMNVPAS
+601 IMSQIGMNVPAS

-623 FTRIGASDDLSSGK
+623 YTRIGASDDLSSGK

-680 MLKYIHNH
+680 MLKYIHH
-688 IGAKTLFSTHYH
+688 YIGAKTLFSTHYH
-700 ELTNL
+700 ELTDL
-705 DAPLHHLMNV
+705 DASLHHLMNV

-721 KNGKLEFQH
+721 KNGVLEFQH

-737 EKSYGIQVAELAD
+737 EKSYGIQVAELAE

-765 LEEAN
+765 LEN
-770 YDKKEDVTQLEL
+770 TNDDTVDVTQLEL
-782 SLEEDTETFSIV
+782 TLDDTSEQTSTI
-794 EEKIKA
+794 EEKIKT
-800 LNVNHMSPIEA
+800 LNINHISPIEA
-811 LTLLSELQDELK
+811 LTLLSEFQGELK

>member
-15 KENYQDAF
+15 KEEHKDAF

-50 TARDKTSKVPMA
+50 TSRDKTSNIPMA
-62 GVPHHS
+62 GVPYHS

-75 LINLGHKV
+75 LINHGYKV

-88 MEDPKLVKGMVQREV
+88 MEDPKAVKGMVKREV

-116 GIEQDKSNYILSLYV
+116 GISQDESNYILSLNQRDDIY
-131 DKDTYEVV
+131 DVV

-145 GDMYQFKTQ
+145 GDMYSFETK
-154 DIDTLY
+154 DLDTLY
-160 TQLSRINARE
+160 TQLSRINPRE
-170 IVTTND
+170 IVVSNNS
-176 GETVLK
+176 EAVLH
-182 NMFTDPPLITALE
+182 NFYNDPPLITVVDGTS
-195 HSEENAHTQ
+195 SEVQ
-204 LLSYIETQNKQKLTH
+204 LLSYIESQNKQRLSH
-219 LKDIVEIN
+219 LKDIIEIN
-227 VDLHLKLSQST
+227 VDSNLKLSQST

-258 WYLNQTETPMGR
+258 WYLNKTETPMGR

-280 LIDVNEIKN
+280 LVNVEEIRN
-289 RQDVVQVLLDN
+289 RQDVVGKLLEN
-300 FIEREDIKAALNNV
+300 FIEREDIKTALNNV

-321 GRMSFGNIDVKGFV
+321 GRMSFGNIDVKGFI

-341 EGLPDVYRL
+341 EGLPNVYKL
-350 LSSIGLIDNVLFK
+350 LSSIGLIDNILFK
-363 DFDVLSDVYSM
+363 DFDVLSDVYEM

-387 EGNIFESGV
+387 EGNIFEYGV
-396 SEKLDELRDLQH
+396 SKELDELRDIQN
-408 NSREWLENYLETEK
+408 NSREWLENYLSKEK
-422 KRTNIKNM
+422 EKTNIKNM

-439 YFLEISKGQAATFNA
+439 YFLEISKGQAATFDA
-454 ENFGY
+454 EKFGY

-485 AEDESVIL
+485 AEDKSVIL
-493 EYEMFVELRDS
+493 EYNMFIDLRER
-504 VKLHTARLQR
+504 VKGHTERLQR

-527 FADVSNTHQLVRP
+527 FADVSNEYQLVRP
-540 TFTDGKLEIIDGRHP
+540 EFTEDELEIIDGRHP

-567 PNDVVMDNDTF
+567 PNDVKMDDDTF

-587 SGKSTYMRQVAMIT
+587 SGKSTYMRQVAIIT
-601 IMAQIGMNVPAS
+601 IMSQIGMNVPAA

-623 FTRIGASDDLSSGK
+623 YTRIGASDDLSSGK

-680 MLKYIHNH
+680 MLKYIHNY

-700 ELTNL
+700 ELTDL
-705 DAPLHHLMNV
+705 DASLHHLMNV

-721 KNGKLEFQH
+721 KNGVLEFQH

-737 EKSYGIQVAELAD
+737 EKSYGIQVADLAD

-765 LEEAN
+765 LEN
-770 YDKKEDVTQLEL
+770 TNDDTVDVTQLEL
-782 SLEEDTETFSIV
+782 TLDDTSEQTSAI
-794 EEKIKA
+794 EEKIKT
-800 LNVNHMSPIEA
+800 LNINHISPIEA
-811 LTLLSELQDELK
+811 LMLLSEFQDELK

>member
-15 KENYQDAF
+15 KEEHKDAF

-50 TARDKTSKVPMA
+50 TSRDKTSNIPMA
-62 GVPHHS
+62 GVPYHS

-75 LINLGHKV
+75 LINHGYKV

-88 MEDPKLVKGMVQREV
+88 MEDPKAVKGMVKREV

-116 GIEQDKSNYILSLYV
+116 GISQDESNYILSLNHRDDIY
-131 DKDTYEVV
+131 DVV

-145 GDMYQFKTQ
+145 GDMYSFETK
-154 DIDTLY
+154 DLDTLY
-160 TQLSRINARE
+160 TQLSRINPRE
-170 IVTTND
+170 IVVSNNS
-176 GETVLK
+176 EAVLH
-182 NMFTDPPLITALE
+182 NFYNDPPLITVVDGTS
-195 HSEENAHTQ
+195 SEVQ
-204 LLSYIETQNKQKLTH
+204 LLSYIESQNKQRLSH
-219 LKDIVEIN
+219 LKDIIEIN
-227 VDLHLKLSQST
+227 VDSNLKLSQST

-258 WYLNQTETPMGR
+258 WYLNKTETPMGR

-280 LIDVNEIKN
+280 LVNLEEIKN
-289 RQDVVQVLLDN
+289 RQDVVGKLLEN

-321 GRMSFGNIDVKGFV
+321 GRMSFGNIDVKGFI

-341 EGLPDVYRL
+341 EGLPNVYKL

-363 DFDVLSDVYSM
+363 DFDVLSDVYEM

-387 EGNIFESGV
+387 EGNIFEYGV
-396 SEKLDELRDLQH
+396 SKELDELRDIQN
-408 NSREWLENYLETEK
+408 NSREWLENYLSKEK
-422 KRTNIKNM
+422 EKTNIKNM

-439 YFLEISKGQAATFNA
+439 YFLEISKGQAATFDA
-454 ENFGY
+454 EKFGY

-493 EYEMFVELRDS
+493 EYNMFIDLREK
-504 VKLHTARLQR
+504 VKGHTERLQR

-527 FADVSNTHQLVRP
+527 FADVSNEYQLVKP
-540 TFTDGKLEIIDGRHP
+540 EFTEDELEIIDGRHP

-567 PNDVVMDNDTF
+567 PNDVKMDDDTF

-587 SGKSTYMRQVAMIT
+587 SGKSTYMRQVAIIT
-601 IMAQIGMNVPAS
+601 IMSQIGMNVPAT

-623 FTRIGASDDLSSGK
+623 YTRIGASDDLSSGK

-680 MLKYIHNH
+680 MLKYIHNY

-700 ELTNL
+700 ELTDL
-705 DAPLHHLMNV
+705 DASLHHLMNV

-721 KNGKLEFQH
+721 KNGVLEFQH

-765 LEEAN
+765 LEN
-770 YDKKEDVTQLEL
+770 TNDNTVDVTQLEL
-782 SLEEDTETFSIV
+782 TLDDASEQTSAI
-794 EEKIKA
+794 EEKIKT
-800 LNVNHMSPIEA
+800 LNINHISPIEA
-811 LTLLSELQDELK
+811 LTLLSEFQDELK

>member
-15 KENYQDAF
+15 KEEHKDAF

-50 TARDKTSKVPMA
+50 TSRDKTSNIPMA
-62 GVPHHS
+62 GVPYHS

-75 LINLGHKV
+75 LINHGYKV

-88 MEDPKLVKGMVQREV
+88 MEDPKAVKGMVKREV

-116 GIEQDKSNYILSLYV
+116 GISQDESNYILSLNQHDDIY
-131 DKDTYEVV
+131 DVV

-145 GDMYQFKTQ
+145 GDMYSFETK
-154 DIDTLY
+154 DLDTLY
-160 TQLSRINARE
+160 TQLSRINPRE
-170 IVTTND
+170 IVVSNNS
-176 GETVLK
+176 EAVLH
-182 NMFTDPPLITALE
+182 NFYNDPPLITVVDGTS
-195 HSEENAHTQ
+195 SEVQ
-204 LLSYIETQNKQKLTH
+204 LLSYIESQNKQRLSH
-219 LKDIVEIN
+219 LKDIIEIN
-227 VDLHLKLSQST
+227 VNSNLKLSQST

-258 WYLNQTETPMGR
+258 WYLNKTETPMGR

-280 LIDVNEIKN
+280 LVNVEEIKN
-289 RQDVVQVLLDN
+289 RQDVVGKLLEN

-321 GRMSFGNIDVKGFV
+321 GRMSFGNIDVKGFI

-341 EGLPDVYRL
+341 EGLPNVYNL

-363 DFDVLSDVYSM
+363 DFDVLSDVYEM

-387 EGNIFESGV
+387 EGNIFEYGV
-396 SEKLDELRDLQH
+396 SKELDELRDIQN
-408 NSREWLENYLETEK
+408 NSREWLENYLSKEK
-422 KRTNIKNM
+422 EKTNIKNM

-439 YFLEISKGQAATFNA
+439 YFLEISKGQAATFDA
-454 ENFGY
+454 EKFGY

-485 AEDESVIL
+485 AEDKSVIL
-493 EYEMFVELRDS
+493 EYNMFIDLRER
-504 VKLHTARLQR
+504 VKGHTERLQR

-527 FADVSNTHQLVRP
+527 FADVSNEYQLVRP
-540 TFTDGKLEIIDGRHP
+540 EFTEDELEIIDGRHP

-567 PNDVVMDNDTF
+567 PNDVKMDDDTF

-587 SGKSTYMRQVAMIT
+587 SGKSTYMRQVAIIT
-601 IMAQIGMNVPAS
+601 IMSQIGMNVPAA

-623 FTRIGASDDLSSGK
+623 YTRIGASDDLSSGK

-680 MLKYIHNH
+680 MLKYIHNY

-700 ELTNL
+700 ELTDL
-705 DAPLHHLMNV
+705 DASLHHLMNV

-721 KNGKLEFQH
+721 KNGVLEFQH

-737 EKSYGIQVAELAD
+737 EKSYGIQVADLAD

-765 LEEAN
+765 LEN
-770 YDKKEDVTQLEL
+770 TNDDTVDVTQLEL
-782 SLEEDTETFSIV
+782 TLDDTSEQTSAI
-794 EEKIKA
+794 EEKIKT
-800 LNVNHMSPIEA
+800 LNINHISPIEA
-811 LTLLSELQDELK
+811 LMLLSEFQDELK

>member
-15 KENYQDAF
+15 KEEHKDAF

-50 TARDKTSKVPMA
+50 TSRDKTSNIPMA
-62 GVPHHS
+62 GVPYHS

-75 LINLGHKV
+75 LINHGYKV

-88 MEDPKLVKGMVQREV
+88 MEDPKAVKGMVKREV

-116 GIEQDKSNYILSLYV
+116 GISQDESNYILSLNQHDDIY
-131 DKDTYEVV
+131 DVV

-145 GDMYQFKTQ
+145 GDMYSFETK
-154 DIDTLY
+154 DLDTLY
-160 TQLSRINARE
+160 TQLSRINPRE
-170 IVTTND
+170 IVVSNNS
-176 GETVLK
+176 EAVLH
-182 NMFTDPPLITALE
+182 NFYNDPPLITVVDGTS
-195 HSEENAHTQ
+195 SEVQ
-204 LLSYIETQNKQKLTH
+204 LLSYIESQNKQRLSH
-219 LKDIVEIN
+219 LKDIIEIN
-227 VDLHLKLSQST
+227 VDSNLKLSQST

-258 WYLNQTETPMGR
+258 WYLNKTETPMGR

-280 LIDVNEIKN
+280 LVNVEEIRN
-289 RQDVVQVLLDN
+289 RQDVVGKLLEN

-321 GRMSFGNIDVKGFV
+321 GRMSFGNIDVKGFI

-341 EGLPDVYRL
+341 EGLPNVYNL

-363 DFDVLSDVYSM
+363 DFDVLSDVYEM

-387 EGNIFESGV
+387 EGNIFEYGV
-396 SEKLDELRDLQH
+396 SKELDELRDIQN
-408 NSREWLENYLETEK
+408 NSREWLENYLSKEK
-422 KRTNIKNM
+422 EKTNIKNM

-439 YFLEISKGQAATFNA
+439 YFLEISKGQAATFDA
-454 ENFGY
+454 EKFGY

-485 AEDESVIL
+485 AEDKSVIL
-493 EYEMFVELRDS
+493 EYNMFIDLREK
-504 VKLHTARLQR
+504 VKTHTERLQR

-527 FADVSNTHQLVRP
+527 FADVSNEYQLVKP
-540 TFTDGKLEIIDGRHP
+540 EFTEDELEIIDGRHP

-567 PNDVVMDNDTF
+567 PNDVKMDDDTF

-587 SGKSTYMRQVAMIT
+587 SGKSTYMRQVAIIT
-601 IMAQIGMNVPAS
+601 IMSQIGMNVPAS

-623 FTRIGASDDLSSGK
+623 YTRIGASDDLSSGK

-680 MLKYIHNH
+680 MLKYIHH
-688 IGAKTLFSTHYH
+688 YIGAKHY
-700 ELTNL
+700 
-705 DAPLHHLMNV
+705 
-715 HVKASE
+715 S
-721 KNGKLEFQH
+721 QH
-730 KVEKGAV
+730 ITT
-737 EKSYGIQVAELAD
+737 S
-750 LPREVTIEARKVLKR
+750 
-765 LEEAN
+765 
-770 YDKKEDVTQLEL
+770 
-782 SLEEDTETFSIV
+782 
-794 EEKIKA
+794 
-800 LNVNHMSPIEA
+800 
-811 LTLLSELQDELK
+811 

>member
-15 KENYQDAF
+15 KEEHKDAF

-50 TARDKTSKVPMA
+50 TSRDKTSNIPMA
-62 GVPHHS
+62 GVPYHS

-75 LINLGHKV
+75 LINHGYKV

-88 MEDPKLVKGMVQREV
+88 MEDPKAVKGMVKREV

-116 GIEQDKSNYILSLYV
+116 GISQDESNYILSLNQRDDIY
-131 DKDTYEVV
+131 DVV

-145 GDMYQFKTQ
+145 GDMYSFETK
-154 DIDTLY
+154 DLDTLY
-160 TQLSRINARE
+160 TQLSRINPRE
-170 IVTTND
+170 IVVSNNS
-176 GETVLK
+176 EAVLH
-182 NMFTDPPLITALE
+182 NFYNDPPLITVVDGTS
-195 HSEENAHTQ
+195 SEVQ
-204 LLSYIETQNKQKLTH
+204 LLSYIESQNKQRLSH
-219 LKDIVEIN
+219 LKDIIEIN
-227 VDLHLKLSQST
+227 VNSNLKLSQST

-258 WYLNQTETPMGR
+258 WYLNKTETPMGR

-280 LIDVNEIKN
+280 LVNVEEIKN
-289 RQDVVQVLLDN
+289 RQDVVGKLLEN

-321 GRMSFGNIDVKGFV
+321 GRMSFGNIDVKGFI

-341 EGLPDVYRL
+341 EGLPNVYNL

-363 DFDVLSDVYSM
+363 DFDVLSDVYEM

-387 EGNIFESGV
+387 EGNIFEYGV
-396 SEKLDELRDLQH
+396 SKELDELRDIQN
-408 NSREWLENYLETEK
+408 NSREWLENYLSKEK
-422 KRTNIKNM
+422 EKTNIKNM

-439 YFLEISKGQAATFNA
+439 YFLEISKGQAATFDA
-454 ENFGY
+454 EKFGY

-485 AEDESVIL
+485 AEDKSVIL
-493 EYEMFVELRDS
+493 EYNMFIDLRER
-504 VKLHTARLQR
+504 VKGHTERLQR

-527 FADVSNTHQLVRP
+527 FADVSNEYQLVRP
-540 TFTDGKLEIIDGRHP
+540 EFTEDELEIIDGRHP

-567 PNDVVMDNDTF
+567 PNDVKMDDDTF

-587 SGKSTYMRQVAMIT
+587 SGKSTYMRQVAIIT
-601 IMAQIGMNVPAS
+601 IMSQIGMNVPAA

-623 FTRIGASDDLSSGK
+623 YTRIGASDDLSSGK

-680 MLKYIHNH
+680 MLKYIHNY

-700 ELTNL
+700 ELTDL
-705 DAPLHHLMNV
+705 DASLHHLMNV

-721 KNGKLEFQH
+721 KNGVLEFQH

-737 EKSYGIQVAELAD
+737 EKSYGIQVADLAD

-765 LEEAN
+765 LEN
-770 YDKKEDVTQLEL
+770 TNDDTVDVTQLEL
-782 SLEEDTETFSIV
+782 TLDDTSEQTSAI
-794 EEKIKA
+794 EEKIKT
-800 LNVNHMSPIEA
+800 LNINHISPIEA
-811 LTLLSELQDELK
+811 LMLLSEFQDELK

>member
-15 KENYQDAF
+15 KEEHKDAF

-50 TARDKTSKVPMA
+50 TSRDKTSNIPMA
-62 GVPHHS
+62 GVPYHS

-75 LINLGHKV
+75 LINHGYKV

-88 MEDPKLVKGMVQREV
+88 MEDPKAVKGMVKREV

-116 GIEQDKSNYILSLYV
+116 GISQDESNYILSLNQRDDIY
-131 DKDTYEVV
+131 DVV

-145 GDMYQFKTQ
+145 GDMYSFETK
-154 DIDTLY
+154 DLDTLY
-160 TQLSRINARE
+160 TQLSRINPRE
-170 IVTTND
+170 IVVSNNS
-176 GETVLK
+176 EAVLH
-182 NMFTDPPLITALE
+182 NFYNDPPLITVVDGTS
-195 HSEENAHTQ
+195 SEVQ
-204 LLSYIETQNKQKLTH
+204 LLSYIESQNKQRLSH
-219 LKDIVEIN
+219 LKDIIEIN
-227 VDLHLKLSQST
+227 VDSNLKLSQST

-258 WYLNQTETPMGR
+258 WYLNKTETPMGR

-280 LIDVNEIKN
+280 LVNVEEIRN
-289 RQDVVQVLLDN
+289 RQDVVGKLLEN
-300 FIEREDIKAALNNV
+300 FIEREDIKTALNNV

-321 GRMSFGNIDVKGFV
+321 GRMSFGNIDVKGFI

-341 EGLPDVYRL
+341 EGLPNVYKL
-350 LSSIGLIDNVLFK
+350 LSSIGLIDNILFK
-363 DFDVLSDVYSM
+363 DFDVLSDVYEM

-387 EGNIFESGV
+387 EGNIFEYGV
-396 SEKLDELRDLQH
+396 SKELDELRDIQN
-408 NSREWLENYLETEK
+408 NSREWLENYLSKEK
-422 KRTNIKNM
+422 EKTNIKNM

-439 YFLEISKGQAATFNA
+439 YFLEISKGQAATFDA
-454 ENFGY
+454 EKFGY

-485 AEDESVIL
+485 AEDKSVIL
-493 EYEMFVELRDS
+493 EYNMFIDLREK
-504 VKLHTARLQR
+504 VKTHTERLQR

-527 FADVSNTHQLVRP
+527 FADVSNEYQLVKP
-540 TFTDGKLEIIDGRHP
+540 EFTEDELEIIDGRHP

-567 PNDVVMDNDTF
+567 PNDVKMDDDTF

-587 SGKSTYMRQVAMIT
+587 SGKSTYMRQVAIIT
-601 IMAQIGMNVPAS
+601 IMSQIGMNVPAS

-623 FTRIGASDDLSSGK
+623 YTRIGASDDLSSGK

-680 MLKYIHNH
+680 MLKYIHNY

-700 ELTNL
+700 ELTDL
-705 DAPLHHLMNV
+705 DASLHHLMNV

-721 KNGKLEFQH
+721 KNGVLEFQH

-737 EKSYGIQVAELAD
+737 EKSYGIQVADLAD

-765 LEEAN
+765 LEN
-770 YDKKEDVTQLEL
+770 TNDDTVDVTQLEL
-782 SLEEDTETFSIV
+782 TLDDTSEQTSAI
-794 EEKIKA
+794 EEKIKT
-800 LNVNHMSPIEA
+800 LNINHISPIEA
-811 LTLLSELQDELK
+811 LMLLSEFQDELK